1 MASNEEIVFALR
13 CTASVG
19 SVCRKG
25 DCPYYSRMSLQ
36 KQREY
41 CRKVKLN
48 SDKVTDEFWDDCDAD
63 QICLD
68 AADLIEGLTRTVVMQ
83 PADLSSDDIA
93 ILDKILSKGPVIR
106 EIHSL

>member
-13 CTASVG
+13 CTASAE
-19 SVCRKG
+19 SVCRKW
-25 DCPYYSRMSLQ
+25 DCPYYSRISPQ

-41 CRKVKLN
+41 CRKVRLN
-48 SDKVTDEFWDDCDAD
+48 PDKVKDEFWDDCDAD

-68 AADLIEGLTRTVVMQ
+68 AADLIEGLTRTIVMQ

-93 ILDKILSKGPVIR
+93 ALENALSKFPVCSK
-106 EIHSL
+106 IHSL